1 MGQLAIKVED
11 IKQIKKHKLQSI
23 IRNLSINN
31 KKLNKIWAYFKM

>member
-23 IRNLSINN
+23 IIRNLSMNN
-31 KKLNKIWAYFKM
+31 KKLNKI